1 MRFRLL
7 AILLTA
13 GSVHACASL
22 HEEPSQT
29 EHISVDSA
37 ADFKPAEYVS
47 ATGLGDYQTGV
58 TKAKGE
64 WISCRLK
71 NARATV
77 LLMHGDHQGYD
88 PVRFCHGWHA
98 QAFLASGYDVVTIN
112 RPGFGA
118 SSGAADFTGERS
130 IAAVLAVLPV
140 AIKTASLPHPVTG
153 VWGYGSAATAAAI
166 VSKHLK
172 GLNFMILGGGIYDYE
187 EALRTST
194 DPATK
199 ADIESIKALGGDKAI
214 EERSVA
220 YETTGLPP
228 TIAIYHGA
236 KDTVAPVAQA
246 KAFVDA
252 LASSGHYK
260 TSYQPLD
267 GQGHDLPWVY
277 HRHVLE
283 AIIQSQNPKD

>member
-1 MRFRLL
+1 MRLSLL

-29 EHISVDSA
+29 EHISVDSE
-37 ADFKPAEYVS
+37 ADFKPTESVS

-88 PVRFCHGWHA
+88 PAKFCHGWHA
-98 QAFLASGYDVVTIN
+98 QAFLANGYDVVTIN
-112 RPGFGA
+112 RSGFGA
-118 SSGAADFTGERS
+118 STGAADFTGAAS
-130 IAAVLAVLPV
+130 IAAVLAVLPT
-140 AIKTASLPHPVTG
+140 AIRTANLPHPVTA
-153 VWGYGSAATAAAI
+153 VWGYGSAASAAAI

-172 GLNFMILGGGIYDYE
+172 GLNFLIVGGGIYDYE
-187 EALRTST
+187 EALRTSS

-199 ADIESIKALGGDKAI
+199 ADIEILKKLGGDKAI

-267 GQGHDLPWVY
+267 GQSHDLPWVY

-283 AIIQSQNPKD
+283 AIIQGLSPKD